1 MAPGCLTVI
10 QKQPSEE
17 TMIIIEQYK
26 NQTSELIFS
35 SSENNNSNF
44 IDSNLTPKTRI
55 FQSYYDEINLDEIP
69 LPSYPPPPSSPS
81 TTILSKALFGEI
93 EQDKQKEDEDED
105 EEEYE
110 DDEIKSNEIETI
122 NKTKKSTIKSINNS
136 TNKSIDTIDSFEILE
151 QTIMKQK
158 RLARLKNTDL
168 RKKIL
173 LKRTFDLVCEIMD
186 HENGDEE
193 EEEDVL
199 DEDDEDET
207 IKNIDDSDE
216 SDSEDE
222 EEEEDEDEDD
232 DDNEEYQEDVVQKS
246 SSILSDQ
253 LIPKDQLIIPFDGNN
268 EIDKN
273 NNTNNCDNLNTKTKD
288 LVTLT
293 NQELKVVDQQDD
305 VYHLNILSEDD
316 LVEFN
321 FDFIDTTTNLPN
333 ESNNISN
340 INNNVNNNNSYD
352 QVIYDNSIDD
362 HELTTSRSNNDLFKL
377 NANSIFN
384 SNKRRRLSNSDED
397 EEEEDFDED
406 EDVENEFN
414 HLSQDQQLITNSYK
428 KSLGSNCYLYNS
440 ATNNSLKRQNN
451 NSSSGGS
458 KNNDLESNNK
468 KLKTC

>member
-35 SSENNNSNF
+35 SN
-44 IDSNLTPKTRI
+44 
-55 FQSYYDEINLDEIP
+55 EIP

-93 EQDKQKEDEDED
+93 EQDKQKE
-105 EEEYE
+105 EEEEDE

-193 EEEDVL
+193 EEEEDVL

-246 SSILSDQ
+246 SSILSYQ
-253 LIPKDQLIIPFDGNN
+253 LIPKDQLIIPFD
-268 EIDKN
+268 
-273 NNTNNCDNLNTKTKD
+273 D

-340 INNNVNNNNSYD
+340 INNNVNNVNSYD

-428 KSLGSNCYLYNS
+428 NH
-440 ATNNSLKRQNN
+440 
-451 NSSSGGS
+451 
-458 KNNDLESNNK
+458 
-468 KLKTC
+468 